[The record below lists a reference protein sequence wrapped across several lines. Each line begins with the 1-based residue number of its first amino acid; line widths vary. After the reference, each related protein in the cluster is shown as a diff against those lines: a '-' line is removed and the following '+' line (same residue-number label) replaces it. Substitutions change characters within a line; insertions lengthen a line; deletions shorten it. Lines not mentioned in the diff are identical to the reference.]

1 MSHEDFKFYTI
12 QIVHFLHLTSVHAGC
27 VSVVTCL
34 TVRLERVLVI
44 NQKRS
49 CTTYMYFGWSIN
61 STYLCIDLCI

>member
-34 TVRLERVLVI
+34 TVRLERVQSKEELYHIHVLWVV
-44 NQKRS
+44 N
-49 CTTYMYFGWSIN
+49 
-61 STYLCIDLCI
+61 